1 MCDHDKDG
9 GVGNKVSSSRVV
21 FCLGSKFTAVS
32 STTVIVELS
41 MDEVHC
47 KNDRAIG
54 GEISMDC
61 AIGGERSPF
70 LSGIE
75 VYCNND
81 RAIGGDISMGC
92 AIGRGL
98 SPFLNMG
105 NCLFPFWGWLL

>member
-1 MCDHDKDG
+1 M
-9 GVGNKVSSSRVV
+9 GNKVSSSRVV

-32 STTVIVELS
+32 STTVIVELN

-61 AIGGERSPF
+61 AIGGELIAF

-81 RAIGGDISMGC
+81 
-92 AIGRGL
+92 
-98 SPFLNMG
+98 
-105 NCLFPFWGWLL
+105 